1 MDILKAPAPLATF
14 LLRIPL
20 SVMFLQQ
27 GLMKYNGDM
36 GLEAEM
42 WNLPYIVWWFV
53 TYGEIGAAI
62 GIIFGGL
69 LGLIPWGHRHFFISR
84 IGRYSPR
91 FKWFTQELGDIIT
104 RFSGITMAC
113 VVTGVIWL
121 MSPASLWD
129 VIYKD
134 YLHVSLYFGGLYFA
148 LRGNA
153 KYE

>member
-27 GLMKYNGDM
+27 GLAKYNGDM

-53 TYGEIGAAI
+53 TFGEIGAAI
-62 GIIFGGL
+62 GLIVGGVI
-69 LGLIPWGHRHFFISR
+69 GVVPWSRWFSEFMQKFIWN
-84 IGRYSPR
+84 IGD
-91 FKWFTQELGDIIT
+91 LIT
-104 RFSGITMAC
+104 RFSAITMTG
-113 VVTGVIWL
+113 VVTGVLWL
-121 MSPASLWD
+121 MKPASLID
-129 VIYKD
+129 VIVYD
-134 YLHVSLYFGGLYFA
+134 YLHISLYVLALYFA

-153 KYE
+153 KYES

>member
-20 SVMFLQQ
+20 SVMLLQQ
-27 GLMKYNGDM
+27 GLMKFNGNM

-53 TYGEIGAAI
+53 TYGEIGSAIGLIVGGVI
-62 GIIFGGL
+62 GIIPWHNWFSKFYQNFIWNIGDL
-69 LGLIPWGHRHFFISR
+69 L
-84 IGRYSPR
+84 
-91 FKWFTQELGDIIT
+91 T
-104 RFSGITMAC
+104 RFSGITMTC

-121 MSPASLWD
+121 MAPDSLWD
-129 VIYKD
+129 VIWRD
-134 YLHVSLYFGGLYFA
+134 YLHVSLYVGGLYFA

-153 KYE
+153 RYGA

>member
-1 MDILKAPAPLATF
+1 MKYIPKVEAPLATF

-27 GLMKYNGDM
+27 GLSKFPVDGAV
-36 GLEAEM
+36 AEM

-53 TYGEIGAAI
+53 TYGEIGSAIGLIVGGVI
-62 GIIFGGL
+62 GIIPWHNWFSKFYQNFIWNIVDL
-69 LGLIPWGHRHFFISR
+69 LTI
-84 IGRYSPR
+84 
-91 FKWFTQELGDIIT
+91 
-104 RFSGITMAC
+104 FSGITMTC

-129 VIYKD
+129 VIWRD
-134 YLHVSLYFGGLYFA
+134 YLHVSLYVGGLYFA

-153 KYE
+153 KYGV